1 MIPTRPSRIFRS
13 RWWALFWAAG
23 VIWTAL
29 SVAGTAPSH
38 ASHAPDAAANASAS
52 DDGNSSDD
60 GQLHDATGAPVS
72 ADQIRAIANL
82 VG

>member
-1 MIPTRPSRIFRS
+1 
-13 RWWALFWAAG
+13 
-23 VIWTAL
+23 
-29 SVAGTAPSH
+29 
-38 ASHAPDAAANASAS
+38 AAANASAS